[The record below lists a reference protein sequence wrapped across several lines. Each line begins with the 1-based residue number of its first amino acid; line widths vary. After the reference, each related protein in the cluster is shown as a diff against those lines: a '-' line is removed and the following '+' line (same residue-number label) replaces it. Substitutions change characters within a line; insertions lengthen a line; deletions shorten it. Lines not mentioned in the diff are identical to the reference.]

1 LIRINVPEQ
10 RQKWT
15 RPLQVTGIKNFDLV
29 GLGITVSLLHEG
41 HKEWGRNSQR
51 TVPRMVL
58 TRSCQSLMTFKYV
71 IELDDL
77 VNISL
82 SRVVPGA
89 RVRVSKRL
97 IEPLRE
103 PVYTRLWLP
112 SYAYFYPQ
120 DIWTH
125 LLLMECENITVG
137 SPERRTS
144 LKLSKSCMS
153 KARCRT
159 PGISREI

>member
-1 LIRINVPEQ
+1 MPKQ

-29 GLGITVSLLHEG
+29 GLGITVSFPLLCR
-41 HKEWGRNSQR
+41 RNGDGMAQR
-51 TVPRMVL
+51 TVPHMVL

-82 SRVVPGA
+82 SRVVPDA

-112 SYAYFYPQ
+112 SHAYFYQQ
-120 DIWTH
+120 DI
-125 LLLMECENITVG
+125 
-137 SPERRTS
+137 
-144 LKLSKSCMS
+144 
-153 KARCRT
+153 
-159 PGISREI
+159 